1 MDDERTTA
9 TAITDPATGD
19 RYARTQ
25 ELIADL
31 RRRAEDCDDP
41 REKANLRRSVDS
53 LVRLATALR
62 P

>member
-1 MDDERTTA
+1 MDQQPTT
-9 TAITDPATGD
+9 TGD
-19 RYARTQ
+19 RYDRTQ

-31 RRRAEDCDDP
+31 RHRAEQCDDP

-53 LVRLATALR
+53 LVRVAMALR

>member
-1 MDDERTTA
+1 MDQEGST
-9 TAITDPATGD
+9 ATGD

>member
-1 MDDERTTA
+1 MDHEPST
-9 TAITDPATGD
+9 PTGD
-19 RYARTQ
+19 RYDRTQ

-41 REKANLRRSVDS
+41 REKANLRRSADS
-53 LVRLATALR
+53 LARLAAALR

>member
-9 TAITDPATGD
+9 TATGTATGD

-25 ELIADL
+25 ELISDL

>member
-1 MDDERTTA
+1 MDQDRST
-9 TAITDPATGD
+9 ATGD

-31 RRRAEDCDDP
+31 RGRAEDCDDP
-41 REKANLRRSVDS
+41 REKANLRRSADS
-53 LVRLATALR
+53 LTRLSNALR